1 MKHRLGSRV
10 PAALG
15 VGVTLLATSAC
26 DDPLSAV
33 EAIDKTRV
41 VGAKIEVAGDP
52 TRAAPLPGEDV
63 VVRFLVLAPDPEPT
77 FAFALTACVAADS
90 ASDLTTCAGEPLATA
105 ASLSPVPD
113 APSIAFVAP
122 ADASAETRLAV
133 LGNVCSSGAGLP
145 SATATAC
152 DDGSAVRATTLDFYM
167 DDGTH
172 PNTNPALTSVSLDG
186 AELAPET
193 ALTTDCAELPAIPA
207 GTVKHGLNVKVD
219 DASRDP
225 VERETG
231 VDPTR
236 ESLLFS
242 YFVSRGDVDHA
253 FSGIES
259 NDTSSSTGA
268 LWTAP
273 ASVSMPTLARFVI
286 VVRDGRGGSDFT
298 ERRVCIVPR

>member
-1 MKHRLGSRV
+1 MKYRLGSRA

-15 VGVTLLATSAC
+15 LGVTLLATSAC
-26 DDPLSAV
+26 DEPLSKV

-63 VVRFLVLAPDPEPT
+63 AVRFLVLAPEPEPS
-77 FAFALTACVAADS
+77 FAYALTACVAADS

-105 ASLSPVPD
+105 ASLIPVPD

-122 ADASAETRLAV
+122 VDATADTRLAV
-133 LGNVCSSGAGLP
+133 LGKVCSSDAGLP
-145 SATATAC
+145 SDDASTC

-167 DDGTH
+167 DDGSH
-172 PNTNPALTSVSLDG
+172 PNTNPAITSVSFDG
-186 AELAPET
+186 TELAPET
-193 ALTTDCAELPAIPA
+193 GLTTDCAELPAVSA
-207 GTVKHGLNVKVD
+207 GSIKHGLNVKVD
-219 DASRDP
+219 ETSRDP
-225 VERETG
+225 IERQTG
-231 VDPTR
+231 ADPAR

-253 FSGIES
+253 WSGIES
-259 NDTSSSTGA
+259 TDPSSSTGA
-268 LWTAP
+268 TWTP
-273 ASVSMPTLARFVI
+273 PPNVDTPSLARFVI

>member
-1 MKHRLGSRV
+1 MNERFLSRV

-15 VGVTLLATSAC
+15 LGLTLVATSAC
-26 DDPLSAV
+26 DDPLSSV

-63 VVRFLVLAPDPEPT
+63 VVRFLVLSPDPAPS
-77 FAFALTACVAADS
+77 FAYALTACVAADS

-105 ASLSPVPD
+105 ASLAPVPD

-122 ADASAETRLAV
+122 ADAPLETRLAV
-133 LGNVCSSGAGLP
+133 LGNVCSSGAALP
-145 SATATAC
+145 SEAAGTC
-152 DDGSAVRATTLDFYM
+152 DDGLAVRATTLDFYM
-167 DDGTH
+167 DDGSH
-172 PNTNPALTSVSLDG
+172 PNTNPALTSVSFDG
-186 AELAPET
+186 TELGPET
-193 ALTTDCAELPAIPA
+193 ALTADCAELPAIPA
-207 GTVKHGLNVKVD
+207 GGKHGLNVKVD
-219 DASRDP
+219 EASRDP

-231 VDPTR
+231 ADPGR

-259 NDTSSSTGA
+259 TDTTSSTGA
-268 LWTAP
+268 IWTAP
-273 ASVSMPTLARFVI
+273 GSIDAPTLARFVI

-298 ERRVCIVPR
+298 ERRICLVPR

>member
-1 MKHRLGSRV
+1 MKNRLGSRV
-10 PAALG
+10 PGALG
-15 VGVTLLATSAC
+15 LGVTLLVTSAC
-26 DDPLSAV
+26 DDPLSQI

-63 VVRFLVLAPDPEPT
+63 FVRFVVLSPEPEPS

-90 ASDLTTCAGEPLATA
+90 AADLTTCAGEPLATA
-105 ASLSPVPD
+105 ASLIPSPD

-122 ADASAETRLAV
+122 AEATGAERLAV

-145 SATATAC
+145 EARSSTC

-167 DDGTH
+167 DDGAH
-172 PNTNPALTSVSLDG
+172 PNTNPALTSVSFDG
-186 AELAPET
+186 MELGPET
-193 ALTTDCAELPAIPA
+193 GLTTDCAELPAIPA
-207 GTVKHGLNVKVD
+207 GAIKHGLNVRVD
-219 DASRDP
+219 EASRDP
-225 VERETG
+225 VERETSAE
-231 VDPTR
+231 PTR

-242 YFVSRGDVDHA
+242 YFVSQGDVDHA

-259 NDTSSSTGA
+259 GDTSSSTGA

-273 ASVSMPTLARFVI
+273 GSVSQPTLARFVI

-298 ERRVCIVPR
+298 ERRLCIVPR